1 MEALLALARRFG
13 DFLVRHWEPG
23 VEILLMA
30 AVIYALL
37 LMLRGTRGAG
47 MLRGLGLLAAIA
59 IVFSGVRYLGL
70 MRITW
75 LLERLLAVSAVAMVV
90 IFQPELRRMLVRM
103 GQTRW
108 LGFLGRPRSVAL
120 DEVISAAAS
129 MSKRKIGAL
138 IAIQREVGLRAII
151 EGGTPLGAEVSSELL
166 GSIFYPNTPLHDGG
180 VVIRAGRVAAA
191 GCLFPLS
198 ENPKLGLAA
207 SRLGTRHRAAV
218 GLTEETD
225 AVTVVVSEETGK
237 VSVAVK
243 GDLMYDL
250 SVDEL
255 KNVLHNLCYEAVE
268 AAVPQEG

>member
-1 MEALLALARRFG
+1 MRTFPDYLRYVG
-13 DFLVRHWEPG
+13 DFIARHWEKG
-23 VEILLMA
+23 VEILVIA

-47 MLRGLGLLAAIA
+47 MLRGLGLLIVFAV
-59 IVFSGVRYLGL
+59 VFSGARYLGL

-75 LLERLLAVSAVAMVV
+75 MLERLFAVSAVALVV
-90 IFQPELRRMLVRM
+90 IFQPELRRMLVRL

-108 LGFLGRPRSVAL
+108 LGFLGKPRSVAL
-120 DEVISAAAS
+120 GEVMGAVAS

-138 IAIQREVGLRAII
+138 IAIEREVGLRQVI
-151 EGGTPLGAEVSSELL
+151 EGGTRLGAEVSSELL
-166 GSIFYPNTPLHDGG
+166 CSIFYPNTPLHDGG
-180 VVIRAGRVAAA
+180 VVIRSNRVAAA

-198 ENPKLGLAA
+198 ENPKLQKE
-207 SRLGTRHRAAV
+207 LGTRHRAAL

-237 VSVAVK
+237 ISVAVK

-255 KNVLHNLCYEAVE
+255 KSLLHNLCYEAME
-268 AAVPQEG
+268 AAVPQDV

>member
-1 MEALLALARRFG
+1 MDAFLDFASEAGDYLLHYWKR
-13 DFLVRHWEPG
+13 G
-23 VEILLMA
+23 VEILLIA

-59 IVFSGVRYLGL
+59 LIFSGARYLGL
-70 MRITW
+70 MSITW
-75 LLERLLAVSAVAMVV
+75 LLERLLAVSAIALVV
-90 IFQPELRRMLVRM
+90 IFQPELRRMLVRL
-103 GQTRW
+103 GQTR
-108 LGFLGRPRSVAL
+108 LLSFLGKPRSVAL
-120 DEVISAAAS
+120 QEVLAGVAY

-138 IAIQREVGLRAII
+138 IAIQRDVGLRAVV
-151 EGGTPLGAEVSSELL
+151 EGGTRLNAEVTSELL
-166 GSIFYPNTPLHDGG
+166 CSIFFPNTPLHDGG
-180 VVIRAGRVAAA
+180 VVIRSGRVAAA

-198 ENPKLGLAA
+198 ENPRLPKE
-207 SRLGTRHRAAV
+207 LGTRHRAAV
-218 GLTEETD
+218 GMTEETD

-250 SVDEL
+250 SLEEL
-255 KNVLHNLCYEAVE
+255 KSLLHNLCYEAVE